1 LLNEVL
7 GHEEESYED
16 QALEHHCYFYFECIR
31 LVEVV
36 DPFWKCSSAVVLEVE
51 RNLNEK
57 WPVAHHVDDRENSG
71 QHANSHQVKVIV
83 IFEDHLTV
91 LNLLPEYLV
100 FILVFEDAD
109 R

>member
-7 GHEEESYED
+7 RDEEQSHEY
-16 QALEHHCYFYFECIR
+16 QTLHHNSNLYFESVR

-36 DPFWKCSSAVVLEVE
+36 DSFWKGLPTVVLKVE
-51 RNLNEK
+51 RNLYEK

-83 IFEDHLTV
+83 VFKDHLTV
-91 LNLLPEYLV
+91 LNVFPQYLV
-100 FILVFEDAD
+100 FILILEDTD
-109 R
+109 